1 MELEWGRRPPPMFKT
16 QWRDNQ
22 GLGGNM
28 RMDTELPDDFPNS
41 KPKQQAKYIY
51 TRRPRWLRYRLLLLI
66 VVPLAIALPLG
77 AGFYTNLLWFRQLG
91 YQTVFTTTLFTK
103 AWLGVA
109 VGLITAVLIWLNLRL
124 ALRLS
129 PETSP
134 VARHFV
140 IEGQEIPAPDFS
152 ALAPRLAPLAAL
164 AIGAFAGLEGW
175 GSWETYLR
183 FRHGVPFGETDPI
196 FGRDIAFYFFTL
208 PALDAVSGLLML
220 IVVASLIGAALIYF
234 IHGAIDLGQSR
245 MGFNI
250 ERGARTHLLCLFAA
264 LFLVLAFKAYLAKPN
279 LLFGGGGTVS
289 GASYADI
296 NSTMPILTAR
306 IAIAAIV
313 AALALLSVFFRT
325 NRLIWAGAGLY
336 LLTVVAGWLY
346 PAAVQRFSVAP
357 NELAKETPYIQHSI
371 AATRKAFALDGVEER
386 ELSGERT
393 LTAQDIQKNQQT
405 VKNIRL
411 WDQPQLLDT
420 FAQLQEIRT
429 YYDFRSVDNDRYRI
443 NGELRQVMLSPREL
457 SSESLESRN
466 WINEHLTYTH
476 GFGLTLGPVDEV
488 TLQGQP
494 VLYIKDI
501 PPASSLPSFKID
513 RPEIYFGELSN
524 DRVYVKTNAKEFNF
538 PSGEE
543 NVYKNY
549 DGEGGVPIGSRW
561 RQLLF
566 SMRFGDLKLLL
577 SNDMTADSRILFNRN
592 ITERL
597 NHVAPYLRLDG
608 DPYLVIHEGRLF
620 WIADAYT
627 VSDRYPYSQMVS
639 FANYGRVNY
648 IRNSVKAVVDAYHGH
663 TQLYIADESDP
674 LIRTYASI
682 YPGTLKPLAEM
693 PEGLRAHIRY
703 PEDIFKL
710 QSHVYSTYHMD
721 QPQIFYN
728 KEDLWT
734 VASMGGADG
743 KTQVMDPYYTIMKLP
758 GGRSEEFIL
767 MLPFTPKNKN
777 NLAAWMAARSDGEH
791 YGKLVVYRFPKQKQV
806 YGPQQMVA
814 RANQDPEISRQISL
828 WSQRGSSVNLG
839 TLMVI
844 PIEESLIYVQPLYL
858 RAESGRIPELRRVIV
873 GAEERIA
880 MEPTLE
886 ASLAR
891 LFGEAPAGDLKPPSS
906 ESKPGET
913 LATTPQPTAPAVN
926 LAEQAKQHYDRAIQA
941 QREGDWSR
949 YGDEIKRLG
958 SVIDQMSKQR

>member
-1 MELEWGRRPPPMFKT
+1 
-16 QWRDNQ
+16 
-22 GLGGNM
+22 M
-28 RMDTELPDDFPNS
+28 RMETEQPDDFPNI
-41 KPKQQAKYIY
+41 KPNQREKYIY
-51 TRRPRWLRYRLLLLI
+51 TRRTRWLRSRLLLLVI
-66 VVPLAIALPLG
+66 VPLAIALPAG
-77 AGFYTNLLWFRQLG
+77 AGLYTTWLWFQQLG
-91 YQTVFTTTLFTK
+91 YQTVFTTTLNAK
-103 AWLGVA
+103 LWLGVA
-109 VGLITAVLIWLNLRL
+109 VGLITAALIWLNLKL
-124 ALRLS
+124 ALRFS

-134 VARHFV
+134 VARRFV
-140 IEGQEIPAPDFS
+140 IEGQEIAAPDFS
-152 ALAPRLAPLAAL
+152 ALAPRLAPLVAL

-175 GSWETYLR
+175 GSWETFLR
-183 FRHGVPFGETDPI
+183 FRHQVTFGETDPI

-220 IVVASLIGAALIYF
+220 IVVASLVGAALIYL
-234 IHGAIDLGQSR
+234 IHGAIDLGQSG

-250 ERGARTHLLCLFAA
+250 ERGARAHLLYLFAA
-264 LFLVLAFKAYLAKPN
+264 LFLILAFNAYLARPN
-279 LLFGGGGTVS
+279 LLFGGSGPVS

-296 NSTMPILTAR
+296 HATMPILSAR
-306 IAIAAIV
+306 IYIAAIV
-313 AALALLSVFFRT
+313 AALAVASVFFRT
-325 NRLIWAGAGLY
+325 NRLIWAGVGLY
-336 LLTVVAGWLY
+336 LLTVAAGWLY

-371 AATRKAFALDGVEER
+371 AATRKAFALDRIEER

-405 VKNIRL
+405 VRNIRL
-411 WDQPQLLDT
+411 WDQQQLLDT
-420 FAQLQEIRT
+420 FQQLQEIRT

-457 SSESLESRN
+457 SSATLESRN

-488 TLQGQP
+488 TPQGQP
-494 VLYIKDI
+494 VLYIKNI
-501 PPASSLPSFKID
+501 PPASSVPSLKIE
-513 RPEIYFGELSN
+513 RPEIYFGEMAN

-549 DGEGGVPIGSRW
+549 EGEGGVPIGSRL

-566 SMRFGDLKLLL
+566 AIRFGDLKLLL
-577 SNDMTADSRILFNRN
+577 SNDMTADSRVLFDRQ

-597 NHVAPYLRLDG
+597 RRVAPYLRFDE
-608 DPYLVIHEGRLF
+608 DPYLVIHEGRMY

-627 VSDRYPYSQMVS
+627 HSNRYPYSQNVD
-639 FANYGRVNY
+639 GVNY

-674 LIRTYASI
+674 LIQTYARI
-682 YPGTLKPLAEM
+682 YPGALKPLAEM
-693 PEGLRAHIRY
+693 PEGLREHLRY

-710 QSHVYSTYHMD
+710 QSLIYSTYHMD

-734 VASMGGADG
+734 VASMGAADG
-743 KTQVMDPYYTIMKLP
+743 KTSQAMDPYYTIMKLP
-758 GGRSEEFIL
+758 GERSEEFIL

-777 NLAAWMAARSDGEH
+777 NLAAWMAARSDGEN

-886 ASLAR
+886 ASLSR
-891 LFGEAPAGDLKPPSS
+891 LFGEAPASDLKPPTS
-906 ESKPGET
+906 EPKPGEMPRP
-913 LATTPQPTAPAVN
+913 PQPTAPVAN
-926 LAEQAKQHYDRAIQA
+926 MAEQAKQHYDRAIQA
-941 QREGDWSR
+941 QREGDWAR
-949 YGDEIKRLG
+949 YGEEIKRLG
-958 SVIDQMSKQR
+958 ALIDQMSKQR

>member
-1 MELEWGRRPPPMFKT
+1 
-16 QWRDNQ
+16 
-22 GLGGNM
+22 
-28 RMDTELPDDFPNS
+28 MDTELPDDFTNI
-41 KPKQQAKYIY
+41 KPERPEKHIH
-51 TRRPRWLRYRLLLLI
+51 THRRRWLRPRLLLLAI
-66 VVPLAIALPLG
+66 IPLAIALPAG
-77 AGFYTNLLWFRQLG
+77 AGLYTTWLWFQQLG
-91 YQTVFTTTLFTK
+91 YQTVFTTTLSAK
-103 AWLGVA
+103 AWLGLA
-109 VGLITAVLIWLNLRL
+109 VGLITAALVWLNLKL

-140 IEGQEIPAPDFS
+140 IEGQEIPTPDFS
-152 ALAPRLAPLAAL
+152 ALAPRLAPLVAL
-164 AIGAFAGLEGW
+164 AVGAFAGMSGW

-183 FRHGVPFGETDPI
+183 WRHQVPFGETDPI

-208 PALDAVSGLLML
+208 PALDAVSELLML
-220 IVVASLIGAALIYF
+220 IVVVSLVGAALIYL

-245 MGFNI
+245 MGFHI
-250 ERGARTHLLCLFAA
+250 ERGARSHLLCLLAA
-264 LFLVLAFKAYLAKPN
+264 LFLVLAFNAYLARPN
-279 LLFGGGGTVS
+279 LLFGGGGSGPVA
-289 GASYADI
+289 GASFADI
-296 NSTMPILTAR
+296 HATMPILSAR
-306 IAIAAIV
+306 IVIAAIV
-313 AALALLSVFFRT
+313 AALIVASVFFRT
-325 NRLIWAGAGLY
+325 NRLIWAGVGLY

-371 AATRKAFALDGVEER
+371 AATRKAFALDKVEER
-386 ELSGERT
+386 ELPGERA

-429 YYDFRSVDNDRYRI
+429 YYKFQSVDNDRYRI
-443 NGELRQVMLSPREL
+443 NGELKQVMLSPREL
-457 SSESLESRN
+457 SSATLPTRN
-466 WINEHLTYTH
+466 WINEHLTFTH

-488 TLQGQP
+488 TPQGQP

-501 PPASSLPSFKID
+501 PPASSVPSLKID
-513 RPEIYFGELSN
+513 RPEIYFGEMSN
-524 DRVYVKTNAKEFNF
+524 DRVYVKTNHKEFDF
-538 PSGEE
+538 PSGED
-543 NVYKNY
+543 VFKNY
-549 DGEGGVPIGSRW
+549 EGEGGVPMGSRW

-566 SMRFGDLKLLL
+566 SIRFGDLKLLL
-577 SNDMTADSRILFNRN
+577 SNDMNKDSRVLFDRQ

-597 NHVAPYLRLDG
+597 KRIAPYLRFDA

-627 VSDRYPYSQMVS
+627 TSNRYPYSE
-639 FANYGRVNY
+639 RIDDVNY
-648 IRNSVKAVVDAYHGH
+648 MRNSVKAVVDAYHGH
-663 TQLYIADESDP
+663 TQLYIADERDP
-674 LIRTYASI
+674 LIQTYARI
-682 YPGTLKPLAEM
+682 YPGALKPLAEM
-693 PEGLRAHIRY
+693 PEGLRAHLRY

-710 QSHVYSTYHMD
+710 QSLIYSTYHMG
-721 QPQIFYN
+721 QPRVFYN

-734 VASMGGADG
+734 VASMGAADG
-743 KTQVMDPYYTIMKLP
+743 KTPQTMDPYYTIMKLP
-758 GGRSEEFIL
+758 GGQSEEFIL
-767 MLPFTPKNKN
+767 MLPFTPKDKN

-791 YGKLVVYRFPKQKQV
+791 YGKLVVYKFPKQKQV

-814 RANQDPEISRQISL
+814 RANQDPEISRQLSL

-886 ASLAR
+886 ASLTR
-891 LFGEAPAGDLKPPSS
+891 LFGEAPSVDLKAQPP
-906 ESKPGET
+906 EPKPGET
-913 LATTPQPTAPAVN
+913 PAAPQPAAPTAN
-926 LAEQAKQHYDRAIQA
+926 LAEQANQIYNRAMQA
-941 QREGDWSR
+941 QREGDWAR
-949 YGDEIKRLG
+949 YGEEIKRLG
-958 SVIDQMSKQR
+958 AVINQMSKQR

>member
-1 MELEWGRRPPPMFKT
+1 
-16 QWRDNQ
+16 
-22 GLGGNM
+22 M
-28 RMDTELPDDFPNS
+28 RMETEPPDDFP
-41 KPKQQAKYIY
+41 KIIPEQREKYINARGP
-51 TRRPRWLRYRLLLLI
+51 RRFRLRLLLLA
-66 VVPLAIALPLG
+66 VVPLVIVLPMM
-77 AGFYTNLLWFRQLG
+77 AGVYTNWLWFQQLG
-91 YQTVFTTTLFTK
+91 YQTVFTTTLGAK
-103 AWLGVA
+103 AWLSAA
-109 VGLITAVLIWLNLRL
+109 VGLITAVIIWLNFKL

-129 PETSP
+129 PETSG
-134 VARHFV
+134 VARRFV

-152 ALAPRLAPLAAL
+152 ALAPRLAPLVAL
-164 AIGAFAGLEGW
+164 AIGVFAGISGW
-175 GSWETYLR
+175 ASWETYLR
-183 FRHGVPFGETDPI
+183 FRNQVPFGDTDPI
-196 FGRDIAFYFFTL
+196 FGRDIAFYVFTL
-208 PALDAVSGLLML
+208 PALDAVSEWLML
-220 IVVASLIGAALIYF
+220 IMVASLIGAALIYV
-234 IHGAIDLGQSR
+234 IHGAIDFGQSR

-250 ERGARTHLLCLFAA
+250 EHGARSHMLCLFAA
-264 LFLVLAFKAYLAKPN
+264 LGLILAFEAYLAKPN
-279 LLFGGGGTVS
+279 LLFGGSGPVS

-296 NSTMPILTAR
+296 HAMMPILSAR
-306 IAIAAIV
+306 IYIAIIV
-313 AALALLSVFFRT
+313 AALILASVFFRT
-325 NRLIWAGAGLY
+325 NRLIWAGVGLY
-336 LLTVVAGWLY
+336 LLTIVAGWLY
-346 PAAVQRFSVAP
+346 PSTVQRFSVAP

-371 AATRKAFALDGVEER
+371 AATRKAFALDRVEER
-386 ELSGERT
+386 EFSGERT
-393 LTAQDIQKNQQT
+393 LTGQDIQKNQQT
-405 VKNIRL
+405 VRNIRL
-411 WDQPQLLDT
+411 WDQQPLLDT

-429 YYDFRSVDNDRYRI
+429 YYKFQSVDNDRYLI
-443 NGELRQVMLSPREL
+443 NGELKQVMLSPREL
-457 SSESLESRN
+457 SSATLPTRN
-466 WINEHLTYTH
+466 WINEHLIFTH

-488 TLQGQP
+488 TPQGQP

-513 RPEIYFGELSN
+513 RPEIYFGEMSN
-524 DRVYVKTNAKEFNF
+524 DRVYVKTDAKEFNY

-543 NVYKNY
+543 NVLKNY
-549 DGEGGVPIGSRW
+549 DGEGGVAIGSWW

-566 SMRFGDLKLLL
+566 SIRFGDLKLLL
-577 SNDMTADSRILFNRN
+577 SDDMTADSRVLFDRQ

-597 NHVAPYLRLDG
+597 ARVAPYLRFDE

-627 VSDRYPYSQMVS
+627 TSDRYPYSERI
-639 FANYGRVNY
+639 NGVNY
-648 IRNSVKAVVDAYHGH
+648 IRNSVKAVIDAYHGH

-674 LIRTYASI
+674 LIQTYARI
-682 YPGTLKPLAEM
+682 YPGVLKPLSEM
-693 PEGLRAHIRY
+693 PEGLRAHLRY

-710 QSHVYSTYHMD
+710 QSQIYSTYHMD

-734 VASMGGADG
+734 VASMGAADG

-758 GGRSEEFIL
+758 GERSEEFIL
-767 MLPFTPKNKN
+767 MLPFTPKDKN

-814 RANQDPEISRQISL
+814 RANQDPEISRQLSL

-891 LFGEAPAGDLKPPSS
+891 LFGEAPASDLKSPIT
-906 ESKPGET
+906 ETKPGET
-913 LATTPQPTAPAVN
+913 PAPPPPTATAAK
-926 LAEQAKQHYDRAIQA
+926 LAEQAKQHYDRASQA
-941 QREGDWSR
+941 QREGDWAR
-949 YGDEIKRLG
+949 YGEEIKRLG
-958 SVIDQMSKQR
+958 AVIDQMSKQR